1 TISNCRTKNSIKN
14 PKSSNNLK
22 QSKIFQEKEGTSV
35 QQFLFE
41 FVPLKIQQMDDLLK
55 SDLFNVED
63 LATLHTELNI
73 PIPDPPTEESEDSS
87 KMETDKEEKKAPRC
101 GFLKENEKLQNVLN
115 TVQPEI
121 RRLREGC
128 ALIIT
133 WIHHLIPKIEDG
145 NDFGVSVQEKL
156 VERVTAVKTK
166 VETTQ
171 TNISKYFSERG
182 DVVAKASKE
191 THVMDYRALVHEK
204 DEITFVDLKIAFTE
218 VRNFYVEIFDIIL
231 KNFEKI
237 TNPKGDEK
245 SSMY

>member
-1 TISNCRTKNSIKN
+1 MAKVIRLKISQDN
-14 PKSSNNLK
+14 
-22 QSKIFQEKEGTSV
+22 QEKVNGFREALFSQV

>member
-1 TISNCRTKNSIKN
+1 MAKVNCLKISRDN
-14 PKSSNNLK
+14 
-22 QSKIFQEKEGTSV
+22 QEKVNGFRDTLFSQV
-35 QQFLFE
+35 QSFLFE
-41 FVPLKIQQMDDLLK
+41 FVPEKTQYMDGLLK
-55 SDLFNVED
+55 SVLFNAED
-63 LATLHTELNI
+63 LTIYHTELNI
-73 PIPDPPTEESEDSS
+73 PIPDPPAPDSEDST
-87 KMETDKEEKKAPRC
+87 KMETDKEEKKTPRC
-101 GFLKENEKLQNVLN
+101 GFLKENEKLQKILN

-121 RRLREGC
+121 RQLREGC

-145 NDFGVSVQEKL
+145 NDFGVSVQEKVL
-156 VERVTAVKTK
+156 ERVNAVKTK
-166 VETTQ
+166 LETTQ

-182 DVVAKASKE
+182 DAVAKASKE

-204 DEITFVDLKIAFTE
+204 DEAAFVELRLAFME

-237 TNPKGDEK
+237 TNPKGEER

>member
-1 TISNCRTKNSIKN
+1 MAKVLR
-14 PKSSNNLK
+14 LK
-22 QSKIFQEKEGTSV
+22 VSQDNQEKVNGFREALALFSQV
-35 QQFLFE
+35 QRFLFE
-41 FVPLKIQQMDDLLK
+41 FLPEKIQYMDNLLK
-55 SDLFNVED
+55 SNVFNVED

-73 PIPDPPTEESEDSS
+73 PIPDPPTPESEDSS

-101 GFLKENEKLQNVLN
+101 GFLKENEKLQKVLN
-115 TVQPEI
+115 IVQPEI
-121 RRLREGC
+121 RSLREGC
-128 ALIIT
+128 TLIIT
-133 WIHHLIPKIEDG
+133 WIHHMIPKIEDG

-182 DVVAKASKE
+182 DAVAKASKE

-204 DEITFVDLKIAFTE
+204 DEITFVDLRIAYTE

-237 TNPKGDEK
+237 TDPKGEDK